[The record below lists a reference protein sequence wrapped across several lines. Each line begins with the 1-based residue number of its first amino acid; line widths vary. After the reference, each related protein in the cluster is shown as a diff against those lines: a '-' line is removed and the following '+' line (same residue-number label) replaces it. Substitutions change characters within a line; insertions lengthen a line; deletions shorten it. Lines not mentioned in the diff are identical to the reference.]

1 MRTIAE
7 IKNEMCEAF
16 MANESLANAY
26 GFTQGST
33 WSSVFSSVSIENLLL
48 YVVAVSIYVLEGLM
62 DVHRKEVENEI
73 AQMVAH
79 RPKWYRDRALS
90 FLKGVTLMPDTDK
103 YDTAN
108 MSDGDIEAA
117 QVVKYAAATESQ
129 DSSLLTIKV
138 AGESGGK
145 LCRLDDETETQLR
158 AYFAE
163 IKDAG
168 VRINLVNKD
177 ADRYSCTVDVY
188 YNAMLTAGS
197 VQTACKKAVERYIS
211 NLPFNGEYTNMGLVD
226 ALQAVNGVMI
236 VEFKAASVSVSGE
249 STPTQIN
256 ARHRP
261 AAGYM
266 STDTLT
272 INMIV
277 YNEQV

>member
-26 GFTQGST
+26 GFSLGAT
-33 WSSVFSSVSIENLLL
+33 WGSVFSSVSIENLLL
-48 YVVAVSIYVLEGLM
+48 YVVAVAIYVLEGLM
-62 DVHRKEVENEI
+62 DVHRKEVEEEI

-79 RPKWYRDRALS
+79 RPKWYRDRALA
-90 FLKGVTLMPDTDK
+90 FLKGVTLMPEADK
-103 YDTAN
+103 YDTGN

-117 QVVKYAAATESQ
+117 QVVKYAAATEDQ

-145 LCRLDDETETQLR
+145 LCPLDDETEAQLR

-168 VRINLVNKD
+168 VRINLVNKP
-177 ADRYSCTVDVY
+177 ADRYSCRVDVY
-188 YNAMLTAGS
+188 YNALLTSGS
-197 VQTACKKAVERYIS
+197 VEAACKKAVERYIS
-211 NLPFNGEYTNMGLVD
+211 SLPFNGEYTNMGLVD
-226 ALQAVNGVMI
+226 ALQAIGGVMV
-236 VEFKAASVSVSGE
+236 VELKSASVVVSGE
-249 STPTQIN
+249 GTPTQID

-261 AAGYM
+261 VAGYM
-266 STDTLT
+266 SADVLT
-272 INMIV
+272 FNMKV